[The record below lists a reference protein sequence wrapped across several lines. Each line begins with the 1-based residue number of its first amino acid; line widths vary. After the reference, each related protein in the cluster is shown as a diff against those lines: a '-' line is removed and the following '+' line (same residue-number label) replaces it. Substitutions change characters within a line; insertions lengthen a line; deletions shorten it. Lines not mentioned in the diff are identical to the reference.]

1 MASLSHEVYMFLL
14 LLACTEPVQDGVAG
28 DFTLPNHLGED
39 VSLSDFE
46 GDVILLD
53 LSAFW

>member
-1 MASLSHEVYMFLL
+1 MFLL
-14 LLACTEPVQDGVAG
+14 LLACAEPVQDAIEG

-39 VSLSDFE
+39 VSLSDFQ
-46 GDVILLD
+46 GQVILLD

>member
-1 MASLSHEVYMFLL
+1 MTSSRYEVPMFLL

-28 DFTLPNHLGED
+28 DFTLPNHLGEN
-39 VSLSDFE
+39 VSLSDYQ

>member
-1 MASLSHEVYMFLL
+1 MLLL
-14 LLACTEPVQDGVAG
+14 LLACAEPAQDAIAG

-39 VSLSDFE
+39 VSLSDFQ

>member
-1 MASLSHEVYMFLL
+1 MFLM
-14 LLACTEPVQDGVAG
+14 LLACAEPVQDGVAG

-39 VSLSDFE
+39 VSLSDFQGE
-46 GDVILLD
+46 VILLD